1 MKQGIPGWFYAGS
14 ILLGLLL
21 SIQAVFP
28 FEWPL
33 NEPQVLSTF
42 GSPLGR
48 SYKKG
53 IDIASTTSEITPI
66 EGGEVIFRGSEYA
79 LGTHD
84 IPLPL
89 GNMLVLQHERG
100 IRSVYGHLSATADQ
114 EKQFYDISS
123 SFGRI
128 GNTGM
133 IRSEFVFLQI
143 IDSEVNRFVNPM
155 LSLPLLEDDTEPQ
168 LDAVTLQADGSNYQ
182 LSGNTEVVQGEYRLL
197 VETFDVSSVLNSLHR
212 MAPYSIKVYLNGE
225 EQISLGFES
234 LSVNDW
240 SATPTS
246 QRSVSAA
253 RLYSDQWTYNLG
265 QLILQPGVALIE
277 VFVSDFTG
285 NETVETYRLQ
295 VTAR

>member
-1 MKQGIPGWFYAGS
+1 MKTRIPGWFYAGS
-14 ILLGLLL
+14 IVLGLLL
-21 SIQAVFP
+21 SAQSVFS

-33 NEPQVLSTF
+33 SDPQVVSTF
-42 GSPLGR
+42 GSPDGR

-53 IDIASTTSEITPI
+53 IEIASSENKITPI

-79 LGTHD
+79 LGKHD

-89 GNMLVLQHERG
+89 GNMIVLQHERG
-100 IRSVYGHLSATADQ
+100 IRSVYGHLSAPAEQ
-114 EKQFYDISS
+114 EEPYYDITA
-123 SFGRI
+123 SFGGI
-128 GNTGM
+128 GKTG
-133 IRSEFVFLQI
+133 IISGEFIFLQI

-155 LSLPLLEDDTEPQ
+155 LSLPLLEDTTEPQ
-168 LDAVTLQADGSNYQ
+168 LNSVSLQAEGSINQ
-182 LSGNTEVVQGEYRLL
+182 LSRNTEVAQGEYRLL
-197 VETFDVSSVLNSLHR
+197 VETFDVSSALNSLHR

-240 SATPTS
+240 SAVPTS

-265 QLILQPGVALIE
+265 RLILQPGVALIE
-277 VFVSDFTG
+277 VFVSDFAG
-285 NETVETYRLQ
+285 NETAGTYRLQ